1 MKYKDILRQRLWVK
15 VMGALVPMLV
25 LCIGIIIGINLY
37 NQNRL
42 IQSQTRQACESLAG
56 VIESS
61 SFDALAVGNN
71 NEVRKQF
78 SRLKEQAAG
87 IEVSIFDFNGDI
99 TFSSEPAMAHRGI
112 RSLLAN
118 SRASEAVTQM
128 LKDGKAP
135 SGSFEEVIRQKSYLS
150 LIQPILN
157 AENCRHCHGG
167 SRKVLGGIHIRTSTQ
182 ATLSEALRARNQGI
196 LVGFAGLMIMALA
209 IYGLFHKMVNQPVK
223 TILDLA
229 GRMRRGDFTQAAPVK
244 ATDEIS
250 HLCARMNLVNESLC
264 GMIRGIFD
272 ASQSVASAASQQAAS
287 IEETSASL
295 EELSAMTRMNTDNA
309 VMAENLMHDSS
320 AKVHQVNKIM
330 TELNG
335 SMASI
340 SESSAEI
347 SKIASTI
354 EGIAFQTNLLALN
367 AAVEAARA
375 GEAGAGFAVVADE
388 VRSLAMRTAAEARNT
403 SELIGLAAANIHH
416 GSALAV
422 RTVEAFKGLLESA
435 DKASALMGE
444 ISGSSREQSSGISQ
458 INEAVRE
465 MNTAIQQNAAT
476 ADQLTATI
484 GAFKFK

>member
-1 MKYKDILRQRLWVK
+1 MKFKAILRQRLWIK
-15 VMGALVPMLV
+15 VMGALIPMLM
-25 LCIGIIIGINLY
+25 LCIGIIIGTNLY

-42 IQSQTRQACESLAG
+42 IQNQTQKACESLVA

-87 IEVSIFDFNGDI
+87 IDVSIFDFNGDI
-99 TFSSEPAMAHRGI
+99 TFSSEPAMAHQGI

-135 SGSFEEVIRQKSYLS
+135 SGFFEENIQKNAYLS
-150 LIQPILN
+150 LIRPILN
-157 AENCRHCHGG
+157 AENCQHCHGS

-196 LVGFAGLMIMALA
+196 LVGFAGLMILALA
-209 IYGLFHKMVNQPVK
+209 IYGLFHRMVNQPVK

-229 GRMRRGDFTQAAPVK
+229 GKMRQGDFTHAAPVK

-264 GMIRGIFD
+264 SMIRGIFD

-295 EELSAMTRMNTDNA
+295 EELSAMTQMNTDNA
-309 VMAENLMHDSS
+309 VKAEKLMRDSS
-320 AKVHQVNKIM
+320 DKVHQVNLIM

-340 SESSAEI
+340 SQSSEEI

-388 VRSLAMRTAAEARNT
+388 VRNLAMRTAAAARNT
-403 SELIGLAAANIHH
+403 SELIGQSVGNVHH
-416 GSALAV
+416 GSALAG
-422 RTVEAFKGLLESA
+422 RTVEAFKGLSESA
-435 DKASALMGE
+435 DKVSALMGE
-444 ISGSSREQSSGISQ
+444 ISGSSREQASGISQ
-458 INEAVRE
+458 LNETVRD
-465 MNTAIQQNAAT
+465 MSTAIQQNAAT
-476 ADQLTATI
+476 ADQLASSV
-484 GAFKFK
+484 GAFKFQ